1 MSPYTCTIP
10 RAIRLGRFFSY
21 IHTATRSKQVTSL
34 RLTTVAFMFT
44 HHCRSCSPAM
54 FSLDGYIV
62 VEASAGERI
71 ADMQCIKHPDR
82 PADSELSA
90 AIILKEVAVSKRKL

>member
-1 MSPYTCTIP
+1 
-10 RAIRLGRFFSY
+10 
-21 IHTATRSKQVTSL
+21 
-34 RLTTVAFMFT
+34 
-44 HHCRSCSPAM
+44 M

-82 PADSELSA
+82 PADSKLSA